1 MTSDLRDFWQRL
13 QTGIAVAV
21 ANPTPDKL
29 LGVRDGFL
37 RYFREGF
44 GQRVTLAVVPQEGEA
59 QPYGL
64 PMSDE
69 RVISLARERVRALHE
84 QLGDAYHFH
93 VASEGGFASVEVGDP
108 EEPPLVFVRSWTVIH
123 GPMGEATGGSG
134 SVQLPSRLVTG
145 LTNDEIP
152 HAVPGTRRQGGML
165 SSLTGGLENRRRATA
180 QATVHALSTLFYGIL
195 ESRSR
200 RLRP

>member
-21 ANPTPDKL
+21 GNPTPDKL

-37 RYFREGF
+37 RYFRDGF
-44 GQRVTLAVVPQEGEA
+44 GQRVTLAVVPQQGEP

-64 PMSDE
+64 MMSDE
-69 RVISLARERVRALHE
+69 RVIALAEDQVAGLHR

-93 VASEGGFASVEVGDP
+93 AASEGGLASVELDGHC
-108 EEPPLVFVRSWTVIH
+108 LYFVRSWTVIR
-123 GPMGEATGGSG
+123 GPMGQAVGGSG
-134 SVQLPSRLVTG
+134 SVQLPPQLVEG
-145 LTNDEIP
+145 LTSDQIP
-152 HAVPGTRRQGGML
+152 LAVPGTRRQGGML
-165 SSLTGGLENRRRATA
+165 SSLTGGLETRRRATA
-180 QATVHALSTLFYGIL
+180 QATVHALSSLFYGIL
-195 ESRSR
+195 ESRSG